1 MKRGLMLLLAALLA
15 LGLAACKEKEP
26 PVSGGDL
33 TDEPGK
39 VRIFSEGAD
48 QPHSSGMRYIRVD
61 GELYHDTGEIITVL
75 RCGVMDG
82 EITKT
87 VAETEQPEENDCSN
101 FGTGYSYQIAGV
113 YSIDVVID
121 GDWCRFQREVP
132 SCSYAEESS
141 ALGLALAA
149 DPMAADIRS
158 DGFICTG
165 EEAAPDVET
174 AIRLAWTE
182 CKDYYDT
189 PDAAYDAEAGMWRVH
204 LTGEGKDATIWIN
217 TDGITQKIV
226 YRTGTI
232 RIDPDA
238 DGDVIC
244 AFS

>member
-1 MKRGLMLLLAALLA
+1 MRKIMLVLLVALLA
-15 LGLAACKEKEP
+15 ISLEACQEKEP

-39 VRIFSEGAD
+39 VHIFNEGGDQVHPSGARCVRI
-48 QPHSSGMRYIRVD
+48 D
-61 GELYHDTGEIITVL
+61 GELYTDTGVIITVA

-87 VAETEQPEENDCSN
+87 VAETEPVEEDNCSN
-101 FGTGYSYQIAGV
+101 FGTGYQYQIAGR

-132 SCSYAEESS
+132 SCSYAEEAS

-149 DPMAADIRS
+149 DPTAAEIQS

-165 EEAAPDVET
+165 EVAAPDVET
-174 AIRLAWTE
+174 AIQLAWTE
-182 CKDYYDT
+182 CEGYDMS
-189 PDAAYDAEAGMWRVH
+189 DAAYDAEAGMWRVH
-204 LTGEGKDATIWIN
+204 LTGEGKDATVWIN